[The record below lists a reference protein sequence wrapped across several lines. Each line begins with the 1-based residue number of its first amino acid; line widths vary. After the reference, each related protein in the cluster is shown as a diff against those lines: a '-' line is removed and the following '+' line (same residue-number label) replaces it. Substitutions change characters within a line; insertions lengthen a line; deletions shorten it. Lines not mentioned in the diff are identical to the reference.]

1 MSSQDG
7 TQARPGL
14 DTASR
19 EDSVNKVYI
28 EPPYDRGYPWKLV
41 YGING
46 ESAVVSEESAVL
58 LMARHDVP
66 LGAEGEPGEI
76 KKSPLGV
83 DDRGQEIQLS
93 KKARRILEEA
103 RR

>member
-1 MSSQDG
+1 M
-7 TQARPGL
+7 
-14 DTASR
+14 
-19 EDSVNKVYI
+19 NKVYI

-66 LGAEGEPGEI
+66 LGADGKPGAI
-76 KKSPLGV
+76 KESPLGV
-83 DDRGQEIQLS
+83 DDRGQEIRLS
-93 KKARRILEEA
+93 KKARGILEEA
-103 RR
+103 LR